1 MRGRFKKEI
10 KTMNIKPIKNK
21 KDYVNALKRIEKL
34 MDAEN
39 GAPESDELEILS
51 IIVEQYE
58 ESHFPIAAPDPIEAL
73 KFYMEQ
79 NNLRN
84 KDLVGI
90 IGSKGH
96 VSDVLNKK
104 RPLTIEMI
112 RALSA
117 RFSIPAEIL
126 IKDYQTKVKRH
137 SLRARQGSNLR
148 PTA

>member
-1 MRGRFKKEI
+1 
-10 KTMNIKPIKNK
+10 MNIKPIKNK
-21 KDYVNALKRIEKL
+21 KDYTNALNRIEKL
-34 MDAEN
+34 MDAKK
-39 GAPESDELEILS
+39 GTPESDELEILS

-58 ESHFPIAAPDPIEAL
+58 EKHFTIKAPDPIEAL

-90 IGSKGH
+90 LGSKGH
-96 VSDVLNKK
+96 VSDVLSKK

-117 RFSIPAEIL
+117 RFSIPVEIL
-126 IKDYQTKVKRH
+126 IKDYQIKVKHRSSTDCH
-137 SLRARQGSNLR
+137 DRMT
-148 PTA
+148 TAEC